1 LAIQGAAVLGSAEGL
16 VIRATANQNG
26 LIFNASVN
34 GPVVYLDNWA
44 IIRLAKEDQS
54 RRSRFIEAIHSG
66 FELLFSVTNVVELSG
81 PQGRSADL
89 VRAFLDEIGPHWFP
103 AKLNVTE
110 VVAREHNGERPD
122 AACIDKEF
130 FKSHLAD
137 LMRNDARKV
146 IGLSDDF
153 FRLGPIMDRVGPQR
167 ESLCKSAAQF
177 DELLRTKMSIV
188 RDRSKRD
195 PLWFDRRF
203 PRVPFNPTRP
213 AFFVYSNFLRI
224 MAVEANSLKAH
235 DGLDFCHAVMA
246 CAFASFATLDTQW
259 KRRVA
264 SLPTPNRL
272 ALVYSEPE
280 LDQMVTDMESFLEH
294 RAAHAG

>member
-1 LAIQGAAVLGSAEGL
+1 M
-16 VIRATANQNG
+16 IRASANHNG
-26 LIFNASVN
+26 LTFNASVS

-44 IIRLAKEDQS
+44 IIRLAKDDQS
-54 RRSRFIEAIHSG
+54 RRRRFIEAIHSG
-66 FELLFSVTNVVELSG
+66 FELLFSVTNAVELSG
-81 PQGRSADL
+81 PQGRSADI

-103 AKLNVTE
+103 AKLNPIE
-110 VVAREHNGERPD
+110 VVEREQNGERPD
-122 AACIDKEF
+122 AVCIDQRF
-130 FKSHLAD
+130 FKSYLAD
-137 LMRNDARKV
+137 LMRNDNRKV

-167 ESLCKSAAQF
+167 ESLCKSSAQF
-177 DELLRTKMSIV
+177 DELLRTKMSKV
-188 RDRSKRD
+188 RDRAKCD
-195 PLWFDRRF
+195 PVWFDKRF
-203 PRVPFNPTRP
+203 PWIPFNPTRP

-224 MAVEANSLKAH
+224 MAVEANSLKAN

-264 SLPTPNRL
+264 SLPTPNHL

-280 LDQMVTDMESFLEH
+280 LDQMVTDMESFLAH
-294 RAAHAG
+294 RAAYAS